1 MPRSLSPPR
10 PRVPIVFGVTGLP
23 AAGKSAVA
31 AEFRGLGAEVADAD
45 RLVGEA
51 LDRPRIARGVIR
63 ILGPAVRGPGG
74 RLDRAAAAARAFGP
88 DPAPLRR
95 LEAIVHPIVRR
106 GLRDA
111 VAGARRRRAPAVV
124 LDVPLLFERGVD
136 RMCDFTVFV
145 RAART
150 VRLARARR
158 RGWTAA
164 ELRRRESHQMPA
176 AERRRRADFTVDG
189 GGTRKAM
196 RDQVRALWRRT
207 VGDRR
212 A

>member
-1 MPRSLSPPR
+1 M
-10 PRVPIVFGVTGLP
+10 TGLP
-23 AAGKSAVA
+23 AAGKSAVSA
-31 AEFRGLGAEVADAD
+31 VFRGLGAELADAD
-45 RLVGEA
+45 QLVGEA
-51 LDRPRIARGVIR
+51 LDRPRVARAVIR

-74 RLDRAAAAARAFGP
+74 RLDRAAAAALAFGP

-95 LEAIVHPIVRR
+95 LEALVHPIVKR

-145 RAART
+145 RAARP

-164 ELRRRESHQMPA
+164 ELRRRERRQLSA
-176 AERRRRADFTVDG
+176 AERRRRADFTVDN
-189 GGTRKAM
+189 GGTRTAT

-207 VGDRR
+207 IGERR
-212 A
+212 AR